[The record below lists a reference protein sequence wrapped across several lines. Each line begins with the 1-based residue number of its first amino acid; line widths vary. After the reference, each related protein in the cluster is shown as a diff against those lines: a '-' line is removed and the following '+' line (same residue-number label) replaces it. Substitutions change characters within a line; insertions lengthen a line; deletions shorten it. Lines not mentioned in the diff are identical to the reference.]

1 MRVSGINDYSFLFNS
16 YSNTS
21 AGSSDLLGSI
31 NLTDYN
37 NIKTGG
43 YGKLLKSY
51 YSMETV
57 DSNKSSA
64 SASASGTS
72 SETKK
77 VAHKANFLDGIAP
90 SSAST
95 KETKSVNFLD
105 TIVPKTTSTTKTGET
120 AKASETTKATES
132 AKVDDKNTQE
142 EIPVADTSKLL
153 YTMNAGYADA
163 SSVLAGNFF
172 NVGA

>member
-1 MRVSGINDYSFLFNS
+1 MRVSGINDYSFLFNQ

-21 AGSSDLLGSI
+21 RGSSDLLGSI
-31 NLTDYN
+31 NLTDYK

-51 YSMETV
+51 YSMEKV
-57 DSNKSSA
+57 DSKET
-64 SASASGTS
+64 TS
-72 SETKK
+72 SVSSNETKK
-77 VAHKANFLDGIAP
+77 VAHKTNFLDSIVP
-90 SSAST
+90 MTDTT
-95 KETKSVNFLD
+95 KPEALKDDETKSD
-105 TIVPKTTSTTKTGET
+105 T
-120 AKASETTKATES
+120 AKEDVATKVAETTGVK
-132 AKVDDKNTQE
+132 KQE

-153 YTMNAGYADA
+153 YSMNAGYADA